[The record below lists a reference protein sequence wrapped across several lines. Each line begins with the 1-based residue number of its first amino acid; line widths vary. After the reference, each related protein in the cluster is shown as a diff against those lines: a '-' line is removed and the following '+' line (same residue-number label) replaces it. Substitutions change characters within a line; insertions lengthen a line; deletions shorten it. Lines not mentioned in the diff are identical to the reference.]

1 MDLGVKNVS
10 EEHLLSRT
18 EASDYLRG
26 VWKIPHSIGTLA
38 KLAVVGGGPEFRKA
52 GRIPLY
58 PQDGLDAYARAKLTR
73 RVRSTSE
80 LDAEPTEK
88 AVAQSYRS
96 LISPKEPASPPLTA
110 LSARLRLSLPRGRH
124 SS

>member
-1 MDLGVKNVS
+1 MDLGVKNVG
-10 EEHLLSRT
+10 EEHLLSRA

-80 LDAEPTEK
+80 LCRTHRKGCRVIYGQPEK
-88 AVAQSYRS
+88 HEARHRGYGER
-96 LISPKEPASPPLTA
+96 ASK
-110 LSARLRLSLPRGRH
+110 S
-124 SS
+124 

>member
-1 MDLGVKNVS
+1 MDLEVKNVG
-10 EEHLLSRT
+10 EEHLLSRA

-58 PQDGLDAYARAKLTR
+58 PQDGLDAYARTKLTR

-80 LDAEPTEK
+80 LNAELTEK
-88 AVAQSYRS
+88 GRS
-96 LISPKEPASPPLTA
+96 RDL
-110 LSARLRLSLPRGRH
+110 
-124 SS
+124 